1 MNISAL
7 FYLLLAF
14 VSSALATLI
23 VFPWLLNSFIRRSF
37 VASLGKKI
45 DIVSRIASAVV
56 MPCSIIGGSM
66 VLMIM
71 LENTIY
77 DYAIKLSIQFVGA
90 GTLVLYL
97 IALLEDTVGVNRWLR
112 LFLQLIIA
120 LSFPVCNIYIPNLCG
135 LFGIYELSYLQGSI
149 LTVIF
154 VMLIINAVKMLSASN
169 LNAIVLAIILLGGFC
184 FMFVQWGLP
193 VFYISAVSI
202 IGSLSVILLRRS
214 LHKEMQDKGISLY
227 NSASVFLGVVLA
239 YLAIKAMM
247 INDYVGISNQ
257 DGFPVAFALMF
268 LPCADFVRVH
278 VNSLFHKH
286 NLFSVNR
293 SQMSLYGKL
302 ETMFMGRYMI
312 TTIILSIYAI
322 FFLIDMSL
330 LSWGLNITWTL
341 LINTLFFAI
350 LNIFLPNPK
359 IEASPQD
366 APKRILFCDN
376 TLWGLI
382 NFRGDIINYY
392 LKQGYDVYLVAPEKE
407 DKQMVIEV
415 PKGVTFISVAMGRTS
430 TSPLNDLRYFLALW
444 KIYGKIRPHYCFHYT
459 IKPNIYGSIVASL
472 RGVECT
478 TAMIAGLGYVFSN
491 KSIAATIARLL
502 YKIGLRFTDFLFVL
516 NEGNRSLILQTNLC
530 GEEKVILL
538 NGGEGVNTQKFSFYD
553 NSPAYPVTFTFIGR
567 VLYDKGYAE
576 FVEAAEIVKAKYPE
590 TQFEI
595 WGPMDPQF
603 PNAVP
608 LERLQFDV
616 GRNIISY
623 KGFTNNT
630 CDIYNRSGIVVTIPS
645 SYHEGMNRSLMEACS
660 TGKPIICTRIHGCME
675 LVREGMNGYTVPTHD
690 GKALAAAML
699 KYISLSEEEKLKM
712 SAAARSIAER
722 DFSIESVIEKYKKIV
737 R

>member
-1 MNISAL
+1 MNEF
-7 FYLLLAF
+7 FYLIFAF
-14 VSSALATLI
+14 LSSAAVVYMLLTWLQKLPKSASRRRYIHFNEEMPSGLPGMVI
-23 VFPWLLNSFIRRSF
+23 FP
-37 VASLGKKI
+37 ASL
-45 DIVSRIASAVV
+45 
-56 MPCSIIGGSM
+56 IGGCLAVA
-66 VLMIM
+66 VL
-71 LENTIY
+71 LENNIA
-77 DYAIKLSIQFVGA
+77 DFVVKLSMQLIGAGAILIYLFGLLDDLIGLRHRVRYMLQFV
-90 GTLVLYL
+90 V
-97 IALLEDTVGVNRWLR
+97 
-112 LFLQLIIA
+112 A
-120 LSFPVCNIYIPNLCG
+120 LSFPCCNLYINNLCG
-135 LFGIYELSYLQGSI
+135 FCGIGELSFFCGSLI
-149 LTVIF
+149 TVLL
-154 VMLIINAVKMLSASN
+154 VMLIFSALFVLERSNAFCISLPI
-169 LNAIVLAIILLGGFC
+169 IVLLAYCGVFFL
-184 FMFVQWGLP
+184 WELP
-193 VFYISAVSI
+193 LFYITCMAVVGALVSFLLFRKI
-202 IGSLSVILLRRS
+202 NLVAESKSFHIGSSGSLFVATIISYFTLKSSMINEHVILS
-214 LHKEMQDKGISLY
+214 NKEG
-227 NSASVFLGVVLA
+227 F
-239 YLAIKAMM
+239 AIT
-247 INDYVGISNQ
+247 
-257 DGFPVAFALMF
+257 VALLF
-268 LPCADFVRVH
+268 LPCADLLRVLLCRLLH
-278 VNSLFHKH
+278 KKNTKQNQRLFLYDKLKAMHISG
-286 NLFSVNR
+286 NMASTLQLAFYVVFLMIDTIFIAWEINVTWMVITNIMLFSLVN
-293 SQMSLYGKL
+293 
-302 ETMFMGRYMI
+302 I
-312 TTIILSIYAI
+312 WI
-322 FFLIDMSL
+322 
-330 LSWGLNITWTL
+330 
-341 LINTLFFAI
+341 
-350 LNIFLPNPK
+350 PNPDFADESHK
-359 IEASPQD
+359 R
-366 APKRILFCDN
+366 KRILFCDN

-491 KSIAATIARLL
+491 KSIAATIARML